1 MRLDYKVDMPA
12 DRKVPD
18 LLLDQQPFK
27 MRQSTDSMPSGGT
40 SARIPSARAR
50 QLSARRANPNPYG
63 VEGLMK
69 PTAPQV
75 TARPLTN
82 NLPLENYALNLMT
95 RVNL

>member
-18 LLLDQQPFK
+18 LMLDQQPFK

-63 VEGLMK
+63 GDGLK

-75 TARPLTN
+75 TARPVTN
-82 NLPLENYALNLMT
+82 IVSLEIT
-95 RVNL
+95 H